1 MNAGAV
7 TEFPPIALYALLS
20 LAVAALSLVAAF
32 YREAATADTPPA
44 EWIRLLGLSASS
56 SLGAWLH
63 LSGYQLWQFFA
74 PALTPSAAPKFNFNQ
89 FVHFAILV
97 LLGWV
102 LAKIWFFWMSK
113 QSSAQHTMRREG
125 EPTNE

>member
-44 EWIRLLGLSASS
+44 EWIKLLGLSSFLS
-56 SLGAWLH
+56 IGAWLH
-63 LSGYQLWQFFA
+63 LSGYQLGQLFA
-74 PALTPSAAPKFNFNQ
+74 PALTPSAAHKFNQ
-89 FVHFAILV
+89 FVHFVILV
-97 LLGWV
+97 LLGYV
-102 LAKIWFFWMSK
+102 LAKIWFFWVSK

-125 EPTNE
+125 N